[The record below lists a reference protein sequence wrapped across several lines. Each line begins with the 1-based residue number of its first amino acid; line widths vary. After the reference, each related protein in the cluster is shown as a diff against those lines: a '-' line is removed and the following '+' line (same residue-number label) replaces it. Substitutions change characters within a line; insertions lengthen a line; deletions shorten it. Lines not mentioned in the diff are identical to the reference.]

1 MAVDY
6 AVNISAQDKNRFV
19 KKNDIHMKKEWYTHK
34 SQTYSLVLKFLI
46 LK

>member
-19 KKNDIHMKKEWYTHK
+19 KKKWYTHEKRYTHK